1 MLLPEYTING
11 YETKQINEKNHFMI
25 QQIRIPLNDKQTIK
39 KKIQIALNIGQYKGT
54 NKSINKTKNSNSIK
68 YNNINQFIYKNDIIK
83 LSNYITNDM
92 IDEINKD
99 FFFVKLN
106 TEN

>member
-25 QQIRIPLNDKQTIK
+25 QQVRIPLQDKPTIK
-39 KKIQIALNIGQYKGT
+39 KIIQIALNIGQYKGT
-54 NKSINKTKNSNSIK
+54 NKTKNSNSMK

-83 LSNYITNDM
+83 LSNYLTDDIIN
-92 IDEINKD
+92 EINKYLS
-99 FFFVKLN
+99 F
-106 TEN
+106 